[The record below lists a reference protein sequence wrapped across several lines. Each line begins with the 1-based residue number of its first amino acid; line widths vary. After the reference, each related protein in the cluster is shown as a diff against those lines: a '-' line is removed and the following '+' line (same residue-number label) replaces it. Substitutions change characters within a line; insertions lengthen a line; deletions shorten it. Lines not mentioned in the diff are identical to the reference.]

1 MKVSAGC
8 RINSHLTYALYILV
22 ACCRLV
28 RASLGASTEDFRG
41 EWSVMV
47 QDLACKI
54 EINPLIFTLSI

>member
-54 EINPLIFTLSI
+54 EINS